1 MDQPTNAGKDLKRAS
16 VHAGAWVVFGSAL
29 SGLISLVVFMFVSK
43 LVTPEEIGMVAIIDL
58 VLGLGLRALS
68 TGITEPLVQFAR
80 LERKHVDTLFWSI
93 QLFGWSLCV
102 TVILASPAIAD
113 FFQSQPLSNMLAI
126 SSIALFLQTMVL
138 VPQALLA
145 RDMRFDSITRASI
158 HSDWIAGL
166 CAICAAIAGAGI
178 WALIFQRL
186 AQAFLFLCF
195 IVFTTK
201 FTPQLHWSK
210 KHFREV
216 IGFSSSRLADN
227 FALYCDQNAPRFLL
241 GYFAGATN
249 LGYYAFARNIT
260 DSVLKSISMPIR
272 TIALSTLS
280 KVQSDTPRVRAIY
293 ASGLSFTSGILAPC
307 CIGVACL
314 APEVVEFFGSKWS
327 ASILLIQLLALA
339 SLRSAF
345 QVWNAAILRALGF
358 PRALLTLTI
367 LRAITSSLLCLML
380 MRYGATGVC
389 LAILISGFLTSPFA
403 MRVTRVTLGMHWF
416 EQLKPALIP
425 FLGAAAMALCL
436 YLCRMWLPQGL
447 PLYFRTAVL
456 LLLGCAS
463 YIGFIFIFDRA
474 SLARWLHYFAI
485 IKQKRL

>member
-1 MDQPTNAGKDLKRAS
+1 MDQPNNAGKDLKRAS

-29 SGLISLVVFMFVSK
+29 SGLIGMVVFMFVSK
-43 LVTPEEIGMVAIIDL
+43 LVTPEEIGTVAIIDL

-68 TGITEPLVQFAR
+68 TGITEPLVQFSR

-93 QLFGWSLCV
+93 QLFGWILCV
-102 TVILASPAIAD
+102 TVIQASPAIGS
-113 FFQSQPLSNMLAI
+113 FFHSHTLSKMLAI
-126 SSIALFLQTMVL
+126 SSIALYLQTMVL

-166 CAICAAIAGAGI
+166 CAICAAVAGAGV
-178 WALIFQRL
+178 WSLILQRL
-186 AQAFLFLCF
+186 LQTFLFLCF
-195 IVFTTK
+195 IVLTTK
-201 FTPQLHWSK
+201 FIPQVQWSK
-210 KHFREV
+210 KHFKEV

-241 GYFAGATN
+241 GYFAGAAN
-249 LGYYAFARNIT
+249 LGYYAFAKNIT

-280 KVQSDTPRVRAIY
+280 KVQSDTHRVRAIY
-293 ASGLSFTSGILAPC
+293 VSGLSFTAGILAPC
-307 CIGVACL
+307 CVGVACI

-327 ASILLIQLLALA
+327 ESVLLIQLLAIA

-358 PRALLTLTI
+358 PRALLMLTI
-367 LRAITSSLLCLML
+367 LRAATSSILCLML

-403 MRVTRVTLGMHWF
+403 MRLTRVTLGMQWF
-416 EQLKPALIP
+416 EQVKPALIP
-425 FLGAAAMALCL
+425 FLGAAAMAFCL
-436 YLCRMWLPQGL
+436 SLCRLWLPQEL
-447 PLYFRTAVL
+447 TLYYRSAIF

-463 YIGFIFIFDRA
+463 YICFIFTFDRA
-474 SLARWLHYFAI
+474 ALATWLHYFAI
-485 IKQKRL
+485 IKNKRV